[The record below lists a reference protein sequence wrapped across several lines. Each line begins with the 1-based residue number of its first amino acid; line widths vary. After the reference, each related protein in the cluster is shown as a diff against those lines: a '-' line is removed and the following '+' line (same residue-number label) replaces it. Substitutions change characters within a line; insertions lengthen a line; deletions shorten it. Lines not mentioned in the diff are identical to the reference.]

1 MYWSSLKI
9 SHPLGNWLFTT
20 LLSAIGGIY
29 FMFTGVK
36 ALTTPQGI
44 YISVDAMFWVG
55 LGAYLISTMGFLFL
69 KIHPRFKR
77 MPAGADNMVRLENF
91 IGSYP
96 DIAKE
101 LSLETLLRD
110 GATFGQLKKIQKD
123 ANRKVVQMASK
134 SIVRGGNQ

>member
-1 MYWSSLKI
+1 
-9 SHPLGNWLFTT
+9 
-20 LLSAIGGIY
+20 
-29 FMFTGVK
+29 MFTGVK
-36 ALTTPQGI
+36 VLTTPQGI
-44 YISVDAMFWVG
+44 YVSIETMFWVG
-55 LGAYLISTMGFLFL
+55 LGEYLISTMGFLFL

-101 LSLETLLRD
+101 LSLDILLRD

-123 ANRKVVQMASK
+123 ANRKVVQKASK